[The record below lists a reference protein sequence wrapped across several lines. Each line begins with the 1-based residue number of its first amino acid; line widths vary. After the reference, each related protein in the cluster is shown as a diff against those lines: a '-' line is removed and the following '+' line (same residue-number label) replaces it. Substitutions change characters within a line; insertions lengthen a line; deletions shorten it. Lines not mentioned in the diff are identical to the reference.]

1 MLVDLF
7 FVGRMDVIVSTMVAR
22 VIVVVYPG
30 VSMIVTVLVLV
41 AMLMSVRM
49 LVLMGVSRVSVGV
62 FVRMAVGVPVG
73 MQMFVFVVTLHNEL
87 PSLRVAFA
95 GKNSSL
101 GNSLR
106 G

>member
-7 FVGRMDVIVSTMVAR
+7 LVGRMDVIVSTMVAR

-30 VSMIVTVLVLV
+30 VSMIVPVLVLV
-41 AMLMSVRM
+41 PMLVSVGMR
-49 LVLMGVSRVSVGV
+49 VLMGVSRVSVGV
-62 FVRMAVGVPVG
+62 FVCVAVVVPVG

-87 PSLRVAFA
+87 LSLRAAFA

-101 GNSLR
+101 ENSLR